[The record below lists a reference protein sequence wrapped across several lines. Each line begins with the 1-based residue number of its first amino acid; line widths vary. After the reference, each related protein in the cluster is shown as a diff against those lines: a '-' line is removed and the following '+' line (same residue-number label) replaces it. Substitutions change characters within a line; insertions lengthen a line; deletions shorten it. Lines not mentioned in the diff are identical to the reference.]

1 MSETAPEIAE
11 AKMAE
16 RARIARDLHDAIGGN
31 LAGIKMALAVLA
43 RDLPQDSSALHE
55 KAAYVDELIDRTIDA
70 VHRLSADMAPASL
83 RQGLT
88 SAIRALAEDFSR
100 QSEVQ
105 CQVIANAQEIDPAVS
120 LEHATALLRI
130 FQEAL
135 TNVSRHAR
143 AAHVQ
148 VRMALEHRS
157 VRLVIEDDGKGIQPA
172 DRGKADSLGIRGMI
186 ERAQSL
192 GGDVSLHAVVPHGTA
207 VIATFPVIGE
217 IP

>member
-1 MSETAPEIAE
+1 MSETAPEITA

-31 LAGIKMALAVLA
+31 LAGIKMALAILA
-43 RDLPQDSSALHE
+43 RDLPLDCAALHE
-55 KAAYVDELIDRTIDA
+55 KAAYVDELIDRTIDT

-83 RQGLT
+83 GQGLT

-105 CQVIANAQEIDPAVS
+105 CHVIANAQEIDPAVS
-120 LEHATALLRI
+120 SEHATALLRI
-130 FQEAL
+130 FQETL
-135 TNVSRHAR
+135 TNVARHAR

-148 VRMALEHRS
+148 VRLMLENCS
-157 VRLVIEDDGKGIQPA
+157 VRLEIEDDGKGVLPA
-172 DRGKADSLGIRGMI
+172 DCGKADSLGIRGMI
-186 ERAQSL
+186 ARAQSL
-192 GGDVSLHAVVPHGTA
+192 GGEVSLHAVAPHGTT